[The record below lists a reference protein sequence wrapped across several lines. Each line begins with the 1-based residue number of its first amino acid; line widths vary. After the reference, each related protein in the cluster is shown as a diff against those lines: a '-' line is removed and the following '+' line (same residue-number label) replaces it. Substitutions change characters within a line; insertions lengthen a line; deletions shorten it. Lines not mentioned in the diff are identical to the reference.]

1 MRGGDG
7 CAASSRQEKH
17 IHGVL
22 SWCIEGIDAMR
33 EKDRVKL
40 MDQDVPRVTTA
51 ASAGGNHAEG
61 IFAAS
66 DLLLS
71 TGDASALNQLSTF
84 AEAQAEAANAVPER
98 TDGPLS
104 ERSLKN
110 ALMSGVFLLRFADP
124 LEKAYRS
131 QNHRRAITIFRFYGL
146 IALVLFAGI
155 GSVILQLMP
164 PGSLPIWFKYNVLAF
179 LVVAALWGLSWV
191 RAMDRWFDYYATIGA
206 GVSIVL
212 SIFVNFTVGL
222 GDATPLS
229 YIGLAYILFFTY
241 CFVGLRFPL
250 ALMAGWLGGVIGV
263 VMTYAVGGSIPWHM
277 FNGTFTAASVL
288 GMCLA
293 YGLDRQERINF
304 LQSTLL
310 RQTLQKTEQLSRE
323 DSLTGL
329 SNRRYLNE
337 TLDDEWNRA
346 MRYGMPIAIMLI
358 DIDFFKRYNDKLG
371 HLEGDKCL
379 RQVADLIGGLAH
391 RSGEIAARY
400 GGEEFVLVFPNMEL
414 PVAEEHAERLMAR
427 LASLALPHPA
437 SEMRVITVSVGLA
450 ACIPTPDMTVDQ
462 MMRFADA
469 ALYRAKANGRN
480 RCEVHRFAEAAI
492 A

>member
-1 MRGGDG
+1 
-7 CAASSRQEKH
+7 
-17 IHGVL
+17 
-22 SWCIEGIDAMR
+22 
-33 EKDRVKL
+33 
-40 MDQDVPRVTTA
+40 MDQDVPRATSM
-51 ASAGGNHAEG
+51 SARRGNAEG
-61 IFAAS
+61 IFAAVEGLPS
-66 DLLLS
+66 SVDVS
-71 TGDASALNQLSTF
+71 SPDQLSSF
-84 AEAQAEAANAVPER
+84 AQAQEQAAAIVPDR
-98 TDGPLS
+98 YDSPLS
-104 ERSLKN
+104 ESSLKN

-131 QNHRRAITIFRFYGL
+131 QNYRRAITIFRFYGL

-164 PGSLPIWFKYNVLAF
+164 PGSLAIWFKYNVLAF
-179 LVVAALWGLSWV
+179 VVVAALWGLSWV
-191 RAMDRWFDYYATIGA
+191 RVMDRWFDYYATVGA
-206 GVSIVL
+206 SISIVL
-212 SIFVNFTVGL
+212 SILVNFTVHL

-250 ALMAGWLGGVIGV
+250 ALMAGWLGGLIGV
-263 VMTYAVGGSIPWHM
+263 LLAYAVGGTIPWHM

-391 RSGEIAARY
+391 RSGELAARY
-400 GGEEFVLVFPNMEL
+400 GGEEFVLLFPNMEL
-414 PVAEEHAERLMAR
+414 AVAEEHAERLMAR
-427 LASLALPHPA
+427 LASKGLPHPA
-437 SEMRVITVSVGLA
+437 SEMRVVTVSIGLA

-462 MMRFADA
+462 MMRQADE

-480 RCEVHRFAEAAI
+480 RCEVHRPAI
-492 A
+492 ETVIA

>member
-1 MRGGDG
+1 
-7 CAASSRQEKH
+7 
-17 IHGVL
+17 
-22 SWCIEGIDAMR
+22 
-33 EKDRVKL
+33 
-40 MDQDVPRVTTA
+40 MDQDVPRVA
-51 ASAGGNHAEG
+51 RVSSRRGNADG
-61 IFAAS
+61 IFAAVEALPTSVDLSSS
-66 DLLLS
+66 DQLS
-71 TGDASALNQLSTF
+71 SFALAQEQVAASAANRHETQLS
-84 AEAQAEAANAVPER
+84 E
-98 TDGPLS
+98 S
-104 ERSLKN
+104 SLKH
-110 ALMSGVFLLRFADP
+110 ALMSGVFFLRFPDL

-131 QNHRRAITIFRFYGL
+131 QNYRRAITIFRFYGL

-164 PGSLPIWFKYNVLAF
+164 PGSFAIWFKYNVLAF
-179 LVVAALWGLSWV
+179 FVVAALWGLSWV
-191 RAMDRWFDYYATIGA
+191 RAMDRWFDYYATFGA
-206 GVSIVL
+206 TVSIVL
-212 SIFVNFTVGL
+212 SILVNFSVSL

-250 ALMAGWLGGVIGV
+250 ALMAGWLGGLIGILL
-263 VMTYAVGGSIPWHM
+263 THAVGGSIAWHM

-346 MRYGMPIAIMLI
+346 MRYGMPLAIMLI

-391 RSGEIAARY
+391 RSGELAARY
-400 GGEEFVLVFPNMEL
+400 GGEEFVLLFPNMEL
-414 PVAEEHAERLMAR
+414 AVAEEHAERLMAR

-437 SEMRVITVSVGLA
+437 SEMRVVTVSIGLA
-450 ACIPTPDMTVDQ
+450 AFIPTPDMSVDQ
-462 MMRFADA
+462 MMRLADE

-480 RCEVHRFAEAAI
+480 RCEVYRPVVEVAI
-492 A
+492 AESV